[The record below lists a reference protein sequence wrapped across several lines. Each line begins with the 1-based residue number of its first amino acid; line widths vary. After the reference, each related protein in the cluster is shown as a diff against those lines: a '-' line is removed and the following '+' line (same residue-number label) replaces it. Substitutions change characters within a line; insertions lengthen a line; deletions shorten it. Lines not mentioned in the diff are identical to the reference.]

1 MTSSNRFTTGHQKKI
16 IFEETCKISIK
27 KRGDNKKTGY
37 NLHLV
42 MNEGEKRVIESTD
55 LIVEVLLVTTE
66 KTQAKGVEV
75 QRHDN

>member
-1 MTSSNRFTTGHQKKI
+1 MTSSNRFTTGHQKKN

-55 LIVEVLLVTTE
+55 LIVEALLSNNRENTSEGCRGPAT
-66 KTQAKGVEV
+66 
-75 QRHDN
+75 

>member
-1 MTSSNRFTTGHQKKI
+1 MTSSNRFTTGHHKKI

-55 LIVEVLLVTTE
+55 LIVEALLSNNRENTSEGCRGPAT
-66 KTQAKGVEV
+66 
-75 QRHDN
+75 

>member
-1 MTSSNRFTTGHQKKI
+1 MTSSKRFTTGHQKKI

-55 LIVEVLLVTTE
+55 LIVEALLSNNRENTSEGCRGPAT
-66 KTQAKGVEV
+66 
-75 QRHDN
+75 

>member
-55 LIVEVLLVTTE
+55 LIVEALLSNNRENTSEGCRGPAT
-66 KTQAKGVEV
+66 
-75 QRHDN
+75 

>member
-55 LIVEVLLVTTE
+55 LIVEALLSNNRENTSEECRGPAT
-66 KTQAKGVEV
+66 
-75 QRHDN
+75 